1 MKENTKKR
9 KKSIAGMKEV
19 YGKEEMVNQMYRI
32 LVTGKQGFILRPIK
46 VGHTLMKEL
55 GRMVVEAIMYIE
67 REEIAGP
74 DYQPINPGIYKWASQ
89 SGSVY
94 IGDQKIKV
102 NRPRLRGRGEEI
114 PLQSYQKLREPEQ
127 FSEELLTKILSG
139 ISCQKYQ
146 ETIIDAA
153 QAFGVSATSVSRHTL
168 ALLPNS

>member
-9 KKSIAGMKEV
+9 KKSIAGMKKV

-32 LVTGKQGFILRPIK
+32 LVTGKQGFD
-46 VGHTLMKEL
+46 TLMKEL
-55 GRMVVEAIMYIE
+55 DRMVVEAIMYIE

-89 SGSVY
+89 PGSVY

-153 QAFGVSATSVSRHTL
+153 QAFGVSASSVSRHTL